1 VSEQARAEAA
11 GSEVPDGEAS
21 GGADDAGAGV
31 RRFLA
36 PRSDRL
42 DRLVATEV
50 PELSRAQ
57 ARRLVE
63 EGAVTV
69 AGEPERRPSHAV
81 QPDAPIEVALPVLH
95 DPLSR
100 EADRLAAE
108 VPLPLLYEDEETL
121 VIDKPAGL
129 VVHPRDGVMGVTL
142 VNVVRARY
150 PEVRQIGDGNRP
162 GVVHRLD
169 RDTSGAMAYAKS
181 LAAQEALKAQWKA
194 RETLKL
200 YLALVEGELDPRAG
214 IIDAPLGPDPTNPSR
229 QAVVERGS
237 SALSEYRVLEQY
249 GTEAA
254 LLSVRIQTGR
264 THQIRVHLAAVGH
277 PVVGDW
283 LYGDHSEL
291 IDRQAL
297 HAARLGFVLPSTGE
311 WREFEAPLPED
322 MERALAELRLRHG
335 VAAAAVPT
343 R

>member
-1 VSEQARAEAA
+1 MSESAR
-11 GSEVPDGEAS
+11 PAS
-21 GGADDAGAGV
+21 DTASRPGAV

-36 PRSDRL
+36 PRAERL
-42 DRLVATEV
+42 DRLVAREV

-69 AGEPERRPSHAV
+69 SGVVRRLPAYGTQES
-81 QPDAPIEVALPVLH
+81 DAIEVALPVLQ
-95 DPLSR
+95 DPLER
-100 EADRLAAE
+100 DADRLAEDVQLA
-108 VPLPLLYEDEETL
+108 VLYEDEETL

-150 PEVRQIGDGNRP
+150 PEVRRIGDGNRP

-169 RDTSGAMAYAKS
+169 RDTSGVMAYAKS

-200 YLALVEGELDPRAG
+200 YAAIVGGAIDPPAG
-214 IIDAPLGPDPTNPSR
+214 IIDAQIGPDPADPSR
-229 QAVVERGS
+229 RAVVEDGA
-237 SALSEYRVLEQY
+237 SAMTEYHVQERFGLE
-249 GTEAA
+249 AS
-254 LLSVRIQTGR
+254 LLSVRIRTGR

-277 PVVGDW
+277 PVLGDH
-283 LYGDHSEL
+283 LYGSESPL
-291 IDRQAL
+291 IERQAL
-297 HAARLGFVLPSTGE
+297 HASRLGFTLPSTGE
-311 WREFEAPLPED
+311 WREFDAPLPED
-322 MERALAELRLRHG
+322 MQQLIDGMRRRHG
-335 VAAAAVPT
+335 ITDGAA

>member
-1 VSEQARAEAA
+1 VSEQAPTEAP
-11 GSEVPDGEAS
+11 GSAAS
-21 GGADDAGAGV
+21 GGADGAGAGV
-31 RRFLA
+31 SRFLA

-142 VNVVRARY
+142 VNVIRARY

-200 YLALVEGELDPRAG
+200 YLALVEGEIPRAR
-214 IIDAPLGPDPTNPSR
+214 PS
-229 QAVVERGS
+229 S
-237 SALSEYRVLEQY
+237 SAVCRRSRS
-249 GTEAA
+249 TA
-254 LLSVRIQTGR
+254 S
-264 THQIRVHLAAVGH
+264 
-277 PVVGDW
+277 W
-283 LYGDHSEL
+283 S
-291 IDRQAL
+291 
-297 HAARLGFVLPSTGE
+297 STGP
-311 WREFEAPLPED
+311 RPRCSPCASRPGA
-322 MERALAELRLRHG
+322 R
-335 VAAAAVPT
+335 T
-343 R
+343 RSVSTSPPSATRWWATGSTATTRS

>member
-1 VSEQARAEAA
+1 MSEQAAPEAQDEA
-11 GSEVPDGEAS
+11 PGLEDG
-21 GGADDAGAGV
+21 AGALV

-63 EGAVTV
+63 DGAVTV
-69 AGEPERRPSHAV
+69 GSEAERRPSRTV

-100 EADRLAAE
+100 EADRLAAD

-200 YLALVEGELDPRAG
+200 YLALVEGEVEPRAG

-283 LYGDHSEL
+283 LYGNHSEL

-297 HAARLGFVLPSTGE
+297 HAARLGFVLPSMGQ
-311 WREFEAPLPED
+311 WREFEAPLPAD
-322 MERALAELRLRHG
+322 MEHALAELRLRHG
-335 VAAAAVPT
+335 VTAAAVPS

>member
-1 VSEQARAEAA
+1 MSESGPAEAQGGED
-11 GSEVPDGEAS
+11 GSEDGA
-21 GGADDAGAGV
+21 ADGV
-31 RRFLA
+31 QRFLA
-36 PRSDRL
+36 PRADRL

-69 AGEPERRPSHAV
+69 AGKAERRPSHAV
-81 QPDAPIEVALPVLH
+81 QPGVTIDVTLPVLR
-95 DPLSR
+95 DPFSH
-100 EADRLAAE
+100 EVDRLAAE
-108 VPLPLLYEDEETL
+108 VPLPLIYEDEETL

-129 VVHPRDGVMGVTL
+129 VVHPREGVMGVTL

-150 PEVRQIGDGNRP
+150 PEVRRIGDGNRP

-169 RDTSGAMAYAKS
+169 RDTSGVMAYAKS

-200 YLALVEGELDPRAG
+200 YLALVEGEVEPRAG
-214 IIDAPLGPDPTNPSR
+214 IIDAPLGPDPAHPSR

-264 THQIRVHLAAVGH
+264 THQIRVHLAAIGY
-277 PVVGDW
+277 PVIGDS
-283 LYGDHSEL
+283 LYGSASPL

-297 HAARLGFVLPSTGE
+297 HAARLGFVLPSRGE

-322 MERALAELRLRHG
+322 MERAVADLRLRHG

>member
-1 VSEQARAEAA
+1 MSEQAPTEAP
-11 GSEVPDGEAS
+11 GGEAS
-21 GGADDAGAGV
+21 GGDEGAGAGV

-36 PRSDRL
+36 PRTDRL

-229 QAVVERGS
+229 QAVVERGL

-335 VAAAAVPT
+335 VATAAVPT